1 MPDTSDVT
9 IIGGGL
15 AGLTLALQL
24 NRLSPGLAITVLER
38 SPLPPPEAAHKV
50 GEATVEIGAHYLAH
64 SLNLKH
70 LLERSQLRKFGL
82 RMFFGSGYHDD
93 LAKADELG
101 SSKFLRVTSYQL
113 DRGTL
118 ERDLIGLLTERGV
131 RVQGDSAVK
140 SVSVVGNGGTHEVVV
155 SQAGSERPLRSHWL
169 VDAASRSRVLK
180 RALKLDKPA
189 THRMCAAWLRLDTV
203 VDVDEWS
210 CCPDWKALC
219 HGSPRR
225 LSTNHLMGPGYWAW
239 VIPLAGNRTSV
250 GLVTDPELHPQS
262 DFDRIEKFEGW
273 LSRHQ
278 PMLAE
283 ALADARDT
291 VMDFRMLKNLSQDSE
306 QVWGGRWALT
316 GEAGVFVDP
325 LYSPGSDFIGISNTF
340 ITDLIT
346 TPRSDAAR
354 DVHAAVYQKMYQS
367 FFASTMSLY
376 EQQYPGFGDTRL
388 MVLKL
393 TWDYAY
399 YWSVL
404 AWLFFREVMTDISFL
419 RSIQPELMRM
429 RALNDSVQT
438 MFRIRARAQ
447 HQDRGSGRFFDQSAI
462 PLLSDLNAALLDDCT
477 DLRAEFSANCERLD
491 ALVPLLSPL
500 LDESPPANTGNCSL
514 LGDLARR
521 F

>member
-1 MPDTSDVT
+1 MADTSDVT

-15 AGLTLALQL
+15 SGLTLALQL
-24 NRLSPGLAITVLER
+24 NRLSPELGITVLER
-38 SPLPPPEAAHKV
+38 SRLPPPAAAHKV

-64 SLNLKH
+64 TLNLEP

-101 SSKFLRVTSYQL
+101 SSRFLRATSYQL
-113 DRGTL
+113 DRGIL

-131 RVQGDSAVK
+131 RVQAESSVKRVGLAANGDP
-140 SVSVVGNGGTHEVVV
+140 HEVVI
-155 SQAGSERPLRSHWL
+155 SRAGSERRLTSRWL
-169 VDAASRSRVLK
+169 VDGASRSRVLK
-180 RALKLDKPA
+180 RALKLVKPV
-189 THRMCAAWLRLDTV
+189 THQMCAVWLRVDKIL
-203 VDVDEWS
+203 DVDEWS
-210 CCPDWKALC
+210 DCPDWKALC
-219 HGSPRR
+219 YGSPRR

-239 VIPLAGNRTSV
+239 VIPLTGDRTSI
-250 GLVTDPELHPQS
+250 GLVTDPGLHPQS
-262 DFDRIEKFEGW
+262 NFDTLEKFQAW

-278 PMLAE
+278 PILAE
-283 ALADARDT
+283 VLAGIRDT

-306 QVWGGRWALT
+306 QVWGDRWALT
-316 GEAGVFVDP
+316 GEAGVFADP
-325 LYSPGSDFIGISNTF
+325 FYSPGADFIGISNTF
-340 ITDLIT
+340 ISDLIT
-346 TPRSDAAR
+346 TRRSDAAR
-354 DVHAAVYQKMYQS
+354 EVHAEVYQKMYQS

-419 RSIQPELMRM
+419 RRIQPELMRM
-429 RALNDSVQT
+429 RALNESVQT
-438 MFRIRARAQ
+438 VFRKRARAQ
-447 HQDRGSGRFFDQSAI
+447 HQDLGKGRFFDQSAI
-462 PLLSDLNAALLDDCT
+462 PVLYDLNAALLDNCS
-477 DLRAEFSANCERLD
+477 DLLAEFSDNCKRLD
-491 ALVPLLSPL
+491 ALASLLLSL
-500 LDESPPANTGNCSL
+500 LDESASVTSGNCSL
-514 LGDLARR
+514 LGNLARR